1 MVFSRIYDLST
12 ARAAASSR
20 MDLGDES
27 AEGGVKDQPG
37 LSERRAGM
45 EPIGE
50 APAFWSGLLS
60 AEPD

>member
-1 MVFSRIYDLST
+1 
-12 ARAAASSR
+12 

-50 APAFWSGLLS
+50 APALRSGLLFS
-60 AEPD
+60 